1 MAHECPEC
9 GQQCYCDCDDTF
21 MESGSDDCVC
31 GHGAQYG
38 CTEPDGSDLR
48 DEDDDRRNDED
59 EDEAYYVAL
68 EEHWNAVQLPA
79 PPTPEKP

>member
-9 GQQCYCDCDDTF
+9 GQQCYCDDDDTF
-21 MESGSDDCVC
+21 MECGSEDCVC

-48 DEDDDRRNDED
+48 DEDDCDE

-68 EEHWNAVQLPA
+68 EEHWSLLVQLPA
-79 PPTPEKP
+79 PPIPGKP